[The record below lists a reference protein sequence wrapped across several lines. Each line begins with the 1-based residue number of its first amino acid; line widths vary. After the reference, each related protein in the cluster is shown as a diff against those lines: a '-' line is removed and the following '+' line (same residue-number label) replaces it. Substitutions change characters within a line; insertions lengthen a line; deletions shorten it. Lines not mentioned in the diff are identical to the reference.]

1 MLTTMTLSYEELA
14 KLSTF
19 TERFNYLKLDSAV
32 GDRTFGGHR
41 WLNQR
46 LYQSNRWLKVRDQ
59 VICRD
64 NGCDLGVEGYELFD
78 RVLVHHINPITL
90 EDLLQENPIVYDPN
104 NLITV
109 GFDTHNAIHFGNEQ
123 MLQKELVV
131 RKPNDTCPW
140 KE

>member
-1 MLTTMTLSYEELA
+1 
-14 KLSTF
+14 
-19 TERFNYLKLDSAV
+19 
-32 GDRTFGGHR
+32 
-41 WLNQR
+41 
-46 LYQSNRWLKVRDQ
+46 
-59 VICRD
+59 
-64 NGCDLGVEGYELFD
+64 LGVEGYELFD